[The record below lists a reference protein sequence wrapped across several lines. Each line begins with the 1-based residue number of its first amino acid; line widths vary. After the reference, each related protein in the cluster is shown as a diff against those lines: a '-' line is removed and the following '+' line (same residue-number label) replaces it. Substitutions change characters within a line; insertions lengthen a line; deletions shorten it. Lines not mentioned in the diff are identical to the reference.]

1 MRHGRRE
8 NRRVC
13 AALAVLA
20 KSCQKVQTGA
30 MVTMNI
36 SLPDDM
42 KAFVDAEVRRRG
54 FASSSEYVRALIRE
68 QKEVDALRSRLQ
80 ASTPTPIGAFDQDYF
95 AQLRSRV
102 DRQG

>member
-68 QKEVDALRSRLQ
+68 QKEVDEFRARIQ
-80 ASTPTPIGAFDQDYF
+80 AG
-95 AQLRSRV
+95 V
-102 DRQG
+102 DSDSASPADEVTARMWAKVKAAR